1 MVIIIIIIGDGPPE
15 RAQILQQ
22 APQFSL
28 HTKICPSSFQSDPLN
43 PEIQTPMLVNT
54 NFTSFCQL
62 RIVVLKGYC
71 WSHLF
76 LLSGGGSNF
85 INLYVKDHGNK
96 DHRQH
101 CRLTICRLVEFVKS
115 ETNPNNNMMMR
126 RAGLSK
132 GSWYLKD
139 IDGFTFSY
147 CPEVI
152 YPIHCIVYRESYKFI
167 TSYATVRVPEIYTCR
182 KPRISDLMRCNN
194 MYYKMKQNCYGEDP
208 TK

>member
-1 MVIIIIIIGDGPPE
+1 MEIRKSVDSI
-15 RAQILQQ
+15 AV
-22 APQFSL
+22 SL
-28 HTKICPSSFQSDPLN
+28 FVD
-43 PEIQTPMLVNT
+43 
-54 NFTSFCQL
+54 
-62 RIVVLKGYC
+62 
-71 WSHLF
+71 W
-76 LLSGGGSNF
+76 LSLSN
-85 INLYVKDHGNK
+85 I
-96 DHRQH
+96 
-101 CRLTICRLVEFVKS
+101 ES
-115 ETNPNNNMMMR
+115 EANPNNNMMMR

-194 MYYKMKQNCYGEDP
+194 LYNKMQQNNNNKIRCNKNP
-208 TK
+208 S